1 VKPKSF
7 MTATGDEIVAQ
18 RCPHCGAALAKA
30 RRRAVVG
37 RPLSECIS
45 CGGVVLRQG
54 ASEWALLGAAQ
65 RLDLVAHHALW
76 ALAVGVVAL
85 PVYFVAAKAL
95 ERPWRPLNAAICLA
109 AGIALAGGWMGSR
122 LALTIRRSQ
131 RRMRDP
137 MYLAKLVQHEL
148 ADPRR

>member
-1 VKPKSF
+1 
-7 MTATGDEIVAQ
+7 MAATGDEIEDAQ
-18 RCPHCGAALAKA
+18 RCPHCGSALAKTA
-30 RRRAVVG
+30 GRAVVG
-37 RPLSECIS
+37 RPLSECGA

-54 ASEWALLGAAQ
+54 ASEWALLGAGQ
-65 RLDLVAHHALW
+65 RLDLVARHALW
-76 ALAVGVVAL
+76 ALAVGVIAL
-85 PVYFVAAKAL
+85 PIYLVAAKAL

-109 AGIALAGGWMGSR
+109 AGLVLAGGWMGSR
-122 LALTIRRSQ
+122 LVVAIRRSQ